1 MVRLRPLAPGRY
13 AFMGEYHS
21 DTAKGVVIAE

>member
-1 MVRLRPLAPGRY
+1 VRIRPLRPGRY

-21 DTAKGVVIAE
+21 TTAQGVLVAQ